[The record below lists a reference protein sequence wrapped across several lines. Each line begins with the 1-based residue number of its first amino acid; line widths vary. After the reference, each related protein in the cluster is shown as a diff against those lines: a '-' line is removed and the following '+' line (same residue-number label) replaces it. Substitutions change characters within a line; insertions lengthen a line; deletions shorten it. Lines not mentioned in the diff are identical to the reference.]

1 MQLVLERFAY
11 YIQAKAILAQVK
23 MHFQDIEAFEEFKSC
38 SRLSNI
44 SRLDCS
50 LLADIQVLPR
60 CEHLSLVHLVNV
72 QEDLDSKGRPR
83 LAESPEMS
91 IRCSSGTSLVTSSS
105 TLSSKPSSAGGGAPT
120 PEWDNNFMD
129 WVTYEKVTTL
139 WSRCQVHLSS
149 ICH

>member
-1 MQLVLERFAY
+1 MAP
-11 YIQAKAILAQVK
+11 VK
-23 MHFQDIEAFEEFKSC
+23 INFQDIEAFEEFKSS

-50 LLADIQVLPR
+50 LLADIQV
-60 CEHLSLVHLVNV
+60 SLLEQISVVHLIYI

-83 LAESPEMS
+83 LVESPEMS
-91 IRCSSGTSLVTSSS
+91 IRCSSGTSLVTSAS

-129 WVTYEKVTTL
+129 WVTYEKVTSL
-139 WSRCQVHLSS
+139 WWR
-149 ICH
+149 